1 METYPIDTKDDAHV
15 LIGADNPYK
24 MRRRIRKGKNLQNML
39 EIEDIILNREGAD
52 LALVKVK
59 ENIDIERF
67 TPICL
72 PQKGPDFTYLLNT
85 TQKKMGY
92 VAGWGRN
99 EKGSGPKNQLEEL
112 LVRFEKC
119 SCLSVQKNKRNW
131 FCFRGVL
138 PGESASEGDAG
149 GPVMVDEPGIGWTL
163 AGIISGGT
171 EDDCNDGKYGLAVD
185 VYYWINWITF
195 FAYDGEYCKVEL

>member
-1 METYPIDTKDDAHV
+1 
-15 LIGADNPYK
+15 
-24 MRRRIRKGKNLQNML
+24 ML

-72 PQKGPDFTYLLNT
+72 PQKGQIYRRDCRSINQSFFFDYNNANAPLTGPDFTYLLNT

-99 EKGSGPKNQLEEL
+99 EKGSGPKNQLEVEVKCPKWL
-112 LVRFEKC
+112 IQKSGCRSFWYALKNVLV
-119 SCLSVQKNKRNW
+119 
-131 FCFRGVL
+131 
-138 PGESASEGDAG
+138 
-149 GPVMVDEPGIGWTL
+149 
-163 AGIISGGT
+163 
-171 EDDCNDGKYGLAVD
+171 
-185 VYYWINWITF
+185 
-195 FAYDGEYCKVEL
+195 